1 MSFSVQQNAPD
12 FSSAARSVEEYVWT
26 ARGAGFSGTGGGRH
40 RADDSDLP
48 LYKDKPLHQSLSQRN
63 KRARSIWITTGIVFG
78 VVVYMLYRILS
89 SANNAGKS
97 FWFFGSTGRRGK
109 IWKDQQNQVKEAF
122 LESWN
127 GYEKYAFGK
136 DIYRPVAKTSRNMAP
151 EGMGWIIVDC
161 LDTMMIMNLEEPLQH
176 AREWVANNLTY
187 DQDYEVNTFET
198 TIRMLGGLLSAHYL
212 SGYDDMYLEKAV
224 DLANRLL
231 PAFDSATGIPYA
243 SVNLRTGRGV
253 PSHDDG
259 GASSTAEATS
269 LQLEFKYVSKLTG
282 EALYWEKAEKV
293 IEVIDRGKA
302 VDGLVPIFIMP
313 ETGGFRGN
321 QIRLGSRGDSY
332 YEYLLKQYLQTNSKE
347 DVYRQM
353 YDESMAGVK
362 KRLMQKSLPSG
373 LTYVAELDH
382 GIDGALSPKMDHLVC
397 FLPGNLALGSTGGYP
412 LHIAQRT
419 SWTITQASD
428 MKLAKDLART
438 CYEMYRV
445 TKTGI
450 APEIVYFNTDTKGT
464 EDISIKWQDS
474 HNLQRPETVESLFI
488 MWRITKD
495 PIYREWGW
503 EIFEAFRKYAHLP
516 DGTGYTCLE
525 SVNEVPPRPR
535 DNMESFWMAE
545 TLKYLYLLFEDD
557 DSILPLEKVV
567 FNTEAH
573 PMPKFNMEPL
583 FKTGWTRVSSQPALV
598 AGAQWT
604 MGIDP

>member
-1 MSFSVQQNAPD
+1 MSFSVQQKAAN
-12 FSSAARSVEEYVWT
+12 FSSTARSVEEYVWSK
-26 ARGAGFSGTGGGRH
+26 ASGAGGAGSDRNRPTT
-40 RADDSDLP
+40 SDLP
-48 LYKDKPLHQSLSQRN
+48 LYKDKPLNRSFSRRSQRE
-63 KRARSIWITTGIVFG
+63 RSIWIIIGIVVG
-78 VVVYMLYRILS
+78 IVVYFLYRIVSPVDNERKS
-89 SANNAGKS
+89 SWL
-97 FWFFGSTGRRGK
+97 FGRRGASAK
-109 IWKDQQNQVKEAF
+109 IWKDRQNQVREAF

-127 GYEKYAFGK
+127 AYEKYAFGK

-151 EGMGWIIVDC
+151 EGIGWIIVDC
-161 LDTMMIMNLEEPLQH
+161 LDTMMIMNLEEPLSN

-187 DQDYEVNTFET
+187 DQDYEVSTFET

-243 SVNLRTGRGV
+243 SVNLHTGKGV

-269 LQLEFKYVSKLTG
+269 IQLEFKYVSKLTG

-293 IEVIDRGKA
+293 IDIIDSAKA
-302 VDGLVPIFIMP
+302 VDGLAPIFIMP
-313 ETGGFRGN
+313 ETGTFRGS

-332 YEYLLKQYLQTNSKE
+332 YEYLLKQYLQTNSQE
-347 DVYRQM
+347 LVYRQL
-353 YDESMAGVK
+353 YDEAMAGVK
-362 KRLMQKSLPSG
+362 KYLIQKSKPTG

-382 GIDGALSPKMDHLVC
+382 GVDGALSPKMDHLVC
-397 FLPGNLALGSTGGYP
+397 FLPGNLALGSTAGYP

-428 MKLAKDLART
+428 MKLAKDLTRT
-438 CYEMYRV
+438 CYEMYKV

-450 APEIVYFNTDTKGT
+450 APEIVYFNTDPKVT
-464 EDISIKWQDS
+464 EDISIKWQDA
-474 HNLQRPETVESLFI
+474 HNLQRPETVESLFV

-503 EIFEAFRKYAHLP
+503 DIFEAFKKNARLA

-525 SVNEVPPRPR
+525 NVNEVPPKPR
-535 DNMESFWMAE
+535 DNMESFWLAE

-557 DSILPLEKVV
+557 DSILALDKVV

-573 PMPKFNMEPL
+573 PLPKFNMQPL
-583 FKTGWTRVSSQPALV
+583 FKTGWARRGGSNQDSAPAP
-598 AGAQWT
+598 GA
-604 MGIDP
+604 D

>member
-12 FSSAARSVEEYVWT
+12 FSSSARSVEEYLWT
-26 ARGAGFSGTGGGRH
+26 ARGAGFSGTSAGRH
-40 RADDSDLP
+40 RGNDSDLP
-48 LYKDKPLHQSLSQRN
+48 LYKDKPLHQSFSQRS
-63 KRARSIWITTGIVFG
+63 KRARSIWITTGIAFG
-78 VVVYMLYRILS
+78 VIVYMLYRILS
-89 SANNAGKS
+89 SAKDAGKPS
-97 FWFFGSTGRRGK
+97 WFFGSTGRRGK
-109 IWKDQQNQVKEAF
+109 IWKDRQNQVKEAF

-243 SVNLRTGRGV
+243 SVNLQTGKGV

-282 EALYWEKAEKV
+282 EALYWEKAERV
-293 IEVIDRGKA
+293 IEVIDSGKA

-313 ETGGFRGN
+313 ETGGFRGD

-347 DVYRQM
+347 DIYRMM

-362 KRLMQKSLPSG
+362 KRLMQKSMPSG

-450 APEIVYFNTDTKGT
+450 APEIVYFNTDPKGT

-488 MWRITKD
+488 LWRITKD

-503 EIFEAFRKYAHLP
+503 EIFEAFRKYARLV

-557 DSILPLEKVV
+557 DSILPLENVV

-583 FKTGWTRVSSQPALV
+583 FKTGWARSSSQPAHV
-598 AGAQWT
+598 VGAQ
-604 MGIDP
+604 

>member
-1 MSFSVQQNAPD
+1 MSFSVPQSMPD
-12 FSSAARSVEEYVWT
+12 FSSTARSVEDYVWSK
-26 ARGAGFSGTGGGRH
+26 ASSSGPSGTSSGRH
-40 RADDSDLP
+40 RAAESDLP
-48 LYKDKPLHQSLSQRN
+48 LYKDKPINLSFSQRS
-63 KRARSIWITTGIVFG
+63 KRARSTWIMTG
-78 VVVYMLYRILS
+78 VVLGVIMYMLYRIGS
-89 SANNAGKS
+89 SANDRPQS
-97 FWFFGSTGRRGK
+97 SWFFGGRGRGEI
-109 IWKDQQNQVKEAF
+109 IWKDRQIQVKEAF

-136 DIYRPVAKTSRNMAP
+136 DIFRPVAKTSRNMAP

-161 LDTMMIMNLEEPLQH
+161 LDTMMIMNLEEPLQR

-212 SGYDDMYLEKAV
+212 SGFDDMYLEKAV
-224 DLANRLL
+224 DLASRLL
-231 PAFDSATGIPYA
+231 PAFDSATGVPYA
-243 SVNLRTGRGV
+243 SVNLHTGIGI
-253 PSHDDG
+253 PSHADG

-293 IEVIDRGKA
+293 IEVIDSKKA
-302 VDGLVPIFIMP
+302 VDSLAPIFIMP
-313 ETGGFRGN
+313 ETGGFRGD

-332 YEYLLKQYLQTNSKE
+332 YEYLLKQFLQTNKRE
-347 DVYRQM
+347 VIYRQM
-353 YDESMAGVK
+353 YDESMAGLK
-362 KRLMQKSLPSG
+362 KRLIQKSKPRG
-373 LTYVAELDH
+373 FTYVAELDH

-397 FLPGNLALGSTGGYP
+397 FLPGNLALGSTDGYP
-412 LHIAQRT
+412 LFVAQRN
-419 SWTITQASD
+419 SWTVSQASD
-428 MKLAKDLART
+428 MKLAKDLTRT
-438 CYEMYRV
+438 CYEMYKT

-450 APEIVYFNTDTKGT
+450 APEIVYFNTDDKITD
-464 EDISIKWQDS
+464 DISIKWQDS

-503 EIFEAFRKYAHLP
+503 EIFDAFRRYAHLP

-535 DNMESFWMAE
+535 DNMESFWLAE

-557 DSILPLEKVV
+557 DSILPLDEIV

-573 PMPKFNMEPL
+573 PFPRFNMEPL
-583 FKTGWTRVSSQPALV
+583 FKTGWKRSSNQPDAP
-598 AGAQWT
+598 AAEA
-604 MGIDP
+604 P